1 MKIKLVIL
9 FCFTPLI
16 LWCQNQY
23 DFTIQ
28 KEIAHYSV
36 ELKKDTFTTYST
48 VVYTIY
54 NTSDSLIWLWF
65 EKNDKLSEERKL
77 KEYFFKTK
85 GNLSLFHVLTDANIV
100 FSNDF
105 HPSLFYGFLKVINP
119 QDSFSIHVTFTGE
132 EPEKKIEDI
141 YNYLEKH
148 LVLVSDEK
156 LKKHV
161 GLPNIEHLNQ
171 AVFYKNNF
179 IALPT
184 ELIDLKNN
192 EKK

>member
-16 LWCQNQY
+16 LWCQNQH
-23 DFTIQ
+23 DFIIQ
-28 KEIAHYSV
+28 KDISRYSV
-36 ELKKDTFTTYST
+36 ELKKDTLTRYST

-54 NTSDSLIWLWF
+54 NISDSLIWLWF
-65 EKNDKLSEERKL
+65 EKNDKLSEQRKL

-85 GNLSLFHVLTDANIV
+85 GDLSLFHVLTDANIV

-119 QDSFSIHVTFTGE
+119 QDSFSIQVTFSGE
-132 EPEKKIEDI
+132 DSKKKIEEF
-141 YNYLEKH
+141 YYYLEKH
-148 LVLVSDEK
+148 LVLVPDEK
-156 LKKHV
+156 LKKQV

-179 IALPT
+179 IALPN
-184 ELIDLKNN
+184 ELILKNDEN
-192 EKK
+192 K